1 MSSRAIPTF
10 FLLSALLLSSCAL
23 PGGETSAP
31 EPAQRQFFAMNTL
44 MTIQITGDAKEI
56 AALVLAIQERQIDE
70 ACIVETITDCTG
82 SAIRHRI
89 L

>member
-1 MSSRAIPTF
+1 
-10 FLLSALLLSSCAL
+10 
-23 PGGETSAP
+23 
-31 EPAQRQFFAMNTL
+31 
-44 MTIQITGDAKEI
+44 MTIQITADAKEI

-70 ACIVETITDCTG
+70 SCIVETITDCTG